1 MSYYSDAEKKLT
13 DGMKDVSGNYQ
24 KAMMHATKDALLS
37 FCRQDDEFA
46 EAVAQGGSFKDCMND
61 VAKGVTGGSI
71 SDLEAYRRAVQFY
84 FKGADIS
91 FQMTIDLCAS
101 VKGETA
107 APKIL
112 DLADFF

>member
-46 EAVAQGGSFKDCMND
+46 AAIAQGGTFKDCMD
-61 VAKGVTGGSI
+61 AVAKGVAGNSI

-84 FKGADIS
+84 FKGADIHY
-91 FQMTIDLCAS
+91 QMTIDLIGALP
-101 VKGETA
+101 A
-107 APKIL
+107 APKVL